1 MKNAI
6 FTFIMGMIALSCF
19 AQHPQ
24 AFKYHA
30 VVRDNSGDILQNQE
44 VGIRI
49 SIHDATAGGTIVYQK
64 TLLKLPMILDW

>member
-19 AQHPQ
+19 AQPPQ
-24 AFKYHA
+24 AFKYQT

-44 VGIRI
+44 VGSRI
-49 SIHDATAGGTIVYQK
+49 SIYDATTGGTIVYQE